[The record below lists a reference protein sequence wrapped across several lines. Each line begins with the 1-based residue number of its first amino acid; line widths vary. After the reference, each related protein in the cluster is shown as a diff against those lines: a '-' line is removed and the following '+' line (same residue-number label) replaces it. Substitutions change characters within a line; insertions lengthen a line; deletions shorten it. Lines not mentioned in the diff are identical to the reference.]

1 MKRVHVK
8 VEFIEEVLGTS
19 SSDPEI
25 HRKYIASKAEGE
37 DKDKKMAEEIEA
49 IGVDGVEEKA
59 TTVFPKL
66 EDGTPFMWDYQ
77 WKGYF
82 KDACS
87 MLKRSGAKSAKL
99 KAYKKDIDGTLFVSP
114 RKVELVLPEGGE
126 MGTCQ
131 RPLRASTPMG
141 ERVALASSETVP
153 EGTTCEFDVILMK
166 EDLLPYLIEWLDY
179 GEWRGAG
186 QWRNSGKGRFL
197 YKAWEVAK

>member
-1 MKRVHVK
+1 MKRIHVK

-19 SSDPEI
+19 PADPDLYS
-25 HRKYIASKAEGE
+25 KFVASKAED
-37 DKDKKMAEEIEA
+37 DKREEEVGA
-49 IGVDGVEEKA
+49 LASDEKGM
-59 TTVFPKL
+59 TVFPRT
-66 EDGTPFMWDYQ
+66 EDGIPFMWDYQ
-77 WKGYF
+77 WKGFF

-87 MLKRSGAKSAKL
+87 MLKRSSGTKSAKC
-99 KAYKKDIDGTLFVSP
+99 KAYKKEIDGTLFVAP
-114 RKVELVLPEGGE
+114 RKVPLIVPEGAE

-153 EGTTCEFDVILMK
+153 EGTTTEFDVVLMN

-197 YKAWEVAK
+197 YKAWEVTR